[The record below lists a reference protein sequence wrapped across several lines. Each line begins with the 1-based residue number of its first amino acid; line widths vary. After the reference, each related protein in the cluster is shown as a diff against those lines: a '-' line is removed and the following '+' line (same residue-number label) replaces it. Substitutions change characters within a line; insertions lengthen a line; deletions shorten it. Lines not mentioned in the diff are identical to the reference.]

1 VTVPF
6 LIVYYNDCNFQKEL
20 LYMNFNISS

>member
-20 LYMNFNISS
+20 LYMNFSIFS

>member
-20 LYMNFNISS
+20 LYMNLGIFS